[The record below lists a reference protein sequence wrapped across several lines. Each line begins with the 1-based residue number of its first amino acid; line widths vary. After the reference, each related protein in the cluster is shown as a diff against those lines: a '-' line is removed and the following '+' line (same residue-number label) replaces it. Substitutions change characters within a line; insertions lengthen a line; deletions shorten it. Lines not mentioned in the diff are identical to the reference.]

1 VTAFFKNNRVQFA
14 VENAFGDAYYRT
26 PDVGEVLAAI
36 AHIPN
41 GDARAQVS
49 AWSATADR

>member
-1 VTAFFKNNRVQFA
+1 
-14 VENAFGDAYYRT
+14 
-26 PDVGEVLAAI
+26 VLAAI